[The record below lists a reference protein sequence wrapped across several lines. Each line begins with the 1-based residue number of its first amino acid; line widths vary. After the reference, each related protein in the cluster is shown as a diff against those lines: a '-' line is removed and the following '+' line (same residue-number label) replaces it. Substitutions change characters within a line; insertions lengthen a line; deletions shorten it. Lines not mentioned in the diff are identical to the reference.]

1 MKLELKNLKHLASN
15 SEETHCYTATL
26 YVDGKPFAYV
36 SNSGRGE
43 QDRFDRHEKFT
54 GDFYPRLKEV
64 SQWCAGSKPV
74 EIFHGLEI
82 EHNIEA
88 WCCEEVNRLLAI
100 KECKKRLRK
109 VFFQEGSQLF
119 TLNVAYRDELL
130 PEIKKKWHD
139 AIVLNALPFDEAF
152 KIFEEVA

>member
-1 MKLELKNLKHLASN
+1 M
-15 SEETHCYTATL
+15 
-26 YVDGKPFAYV
+26 
-36 SNSGRGE
+36 
-43 QDRFDRHEKFT
+43 
-54 GDFYPRLKEV
+54 
-64 SQWCAGSKPV
+64 
-74 EIFHGLEI
+74 
-82 EHNIEA
+82 
-88 WCCEEVNRLLAI
+88 LAI

-130 PEIKKKWHD
+130 PEIKKKWPD